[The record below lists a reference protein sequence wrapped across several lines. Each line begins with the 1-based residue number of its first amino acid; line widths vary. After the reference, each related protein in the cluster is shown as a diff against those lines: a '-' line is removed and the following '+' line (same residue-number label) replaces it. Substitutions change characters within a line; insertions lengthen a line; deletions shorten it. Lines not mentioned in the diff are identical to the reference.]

1 MAQSGIYETQLV
13 NISLQFRVQLVFSA
27 RRAARTSGSSPECPF
42 GIVSMEKDRSQWHA
56 ISRSHCAVTRFI
68 ITAVLTDIAAAV
80 MPIPLTFI

>member
-27 RRAARTSGSSPECPF
+27 RRTARTSGSSPECPF

-56 ISRSHCAVTRFI
+56 ITRSLCEVTRFI